1 MAMAGG
7 SVGTL
12 QISVVEG
19 RDLPAAAASDAAPHV
34 TLELG
39 PQKVRRHHGS
49 AGTSPGANAT
59 QAKTKPAATQS
70 DAGGPKWLTDF
81 KLPVSADVSEL
92 KVRRP
97 PPPPP
102 PPQSLW
108 APRKAA
114 PGRFP
119 DGPLWGLPLLLL
131 PTPLAQVAV
140 VKGDVVVG
148 QASVSLDTVK
158 AKTTVQWYSLRN
170 DAGANAG
177 DICMVIRYINR
188 PAVLPTAGLPRCRRR
203 RRRRSRLGAYGC
215 RAAATANGT
224 ATAKESPRAAVAA
237 SAEVDKPAAESAPS
251 PRTPPPAPQAKA
263 APVKAGAPEP
273 ELEAKP
279 KPKPAAPK
287 REGAASKE
295 GQSGGG
301 TNVLLATGGV
311 LLAVGLAVTATNSR
325 AARKPKYHEVR
336 PGDTLCGI
344 AGEYCVNPD
353 DIFDANTGVTDDP
366 DRIYPGDRLFIP

>member
-19 RDLPAAAASDAAPHV
+19 RDLVLPAAAADDAAPHV

-39 PQKVRRHHGS
+39 PQK
-49 AGTSPGANAT
+49 
-59 QAKTKPAATQS
+59 AKTKPAATQS

-81 KLPVSADVSEL
+81 KLPVSASVSEL
-92 KVRRP
+92 KVCCRP

-108 APRKAA
+108 APGKAA
-114 PGRFP
+114 PGRCP
-119 DGPLWGLPLLLL
+119 DGPLWGLPPLL
-131 PTPLAQVAV
+131 PPTPSAQVAV
-140 VKGDVVVG
+140 VKGDAVVG
-148 QASVSLDTVK
+148 QASVSLDAVK
-158 AKTTVQWYSLRN
+158 AKTTVQWYSLR
-170 DAGANAG
+170 DAAGASAG

-188 PAVLPTAGLPRCRRR
+188 PAFIPTA
-203 RRRRSRLGAYGC
+203 A
-215 RAAATANGT
+215 ANGT
-224 ATAKESPRAAVAA
+224 ATAKESPRVAA
-237 SAEVDKPAAESAPS
+237 AEVDKPAAEAAS

-263 APVKAGAPEP
+263 APAKAGEALSLGPSCSAAASRLSARAAVANHRSHCCPIVPDAPEP
-273 ELEAKP
+273 ELETKP

-287 REGAASKE
+287 REGVASKE

-301 TNVLLATGGV
+301 TNVLLAAGGV

>member
-1 MAMAGG
+1 MADAGARLGG

-19 RDLPAAAASDAAPHV
+19 RDLALPAAAADDAAPHV

-39 PQKVRRHHGS
+39 PQK
-49 AGTSPGANAT
+49 
-59 QAKTKPAATQS
+59 AKTKPAANRS

-92 KVRRP
+92 KV
-97 PPPPP
+97 
-102 PPQSLW
+102 
-108 APRKAA
+108 
-114 PGRFP
+114 
-119 DGPLWGLPLLLL
+119 
-131 PTPLAQVAV
+131 AV
-140 VKGDVVVG
+140 VKGDAVVG

-158 AKTTVQWYSLRN
+158 AKTTVQWYSLR
-170 DAGANAG
+170 DAAGASAG

-188 PAVLPTAGLPRCRRR
+188 PAVIPTA
-203 RRRRSRLGAYGC
+203 A
-215 RAAATANGT
+215 ANGT

-237 SAEVDKPAAESAPS
+237 SAEVDKPAAEAAPS

-263 APVKAGAPEP
+263 APAKADAPEP
-273 ELEAKP
+273 ELETKP

-287 REGAASKE
+287 RDGVASKE

-301 TNVLLATGGV
+301 TNVLLAAGGV